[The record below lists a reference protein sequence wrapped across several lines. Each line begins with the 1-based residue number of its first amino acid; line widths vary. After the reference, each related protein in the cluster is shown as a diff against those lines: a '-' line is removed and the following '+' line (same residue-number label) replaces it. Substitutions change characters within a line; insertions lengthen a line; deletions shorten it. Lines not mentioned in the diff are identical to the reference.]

1 MSERFKDAVKKTL
14 LWTSIYLIL
23 GIIYVGA
30 VEYFIENR
38 LYSTL
43 FIVIS
48 LLCFFVIGGEIIMKG
63 GCDVDACEACECP
76 YHKTCE
82 HK

>member
-1 MSERFKDAVKKTL
+1 MDIQLKDAIKKTL
-14 LWTSIYLIL
+14 LWTSICSIL

-30 VEYFIENR
+30 IEYFIENR

-63 GCDVDACEACECP
+63 GCDVDAYEACECP

-82 HK
+82 HG